1 MNRKFSM
8 VKVKAKWVIPFYLF
22 TFIPFTASAQKLVVE
37 KTTVE
42 CGRTG
47 FEQPVTA
54 TFELRNKGRKH
65 LHIESVKPDCGCT
78 AVDYPKEVRA
88 GDKFTIRMTY
98 DARQLGHFHK
108 MAAIKSN
115 GSKEPV
121 YLTMKGIVIPEMV
134 DYTGDYPL
142 AFGELLLDKG
152 DLEYDDVNKGDEPVQ
167 EIHVFNNGTAT
178 MEPNVMHLPPY
189 LSATVTP
196 ERIAPGHGATIAVT
210 LHSDKLRDYGLT
222 QTSVYLGK
230 QLGEKVSQDN
240 EIPVSTILLPDLKSF
255 ATTNKD
261 MAPKLNISDTEVD
274 FTDFG
279 GKSKKTAD
287 ITFSN
292 YGQSTLTF
300 SNMQMSTGGMKI
312 TLGKSVLE
320 PGQSTTL
327 KITGY
332 ADDLAKVR
340 TRPRILLITNDPD
353 HAKIVINI
361 KVANLR
367 AKE

>member
-1 MNRKFSM
+1 MKKKFLILPLLFAPCFLPL
-8 VKVKAKWVIPFYLF
+8 KV
-22 TFIPFTASAQKLVVE
+22 SAQRLTIE

-47 FEQPVTA
+47 YEQPITA
-54 TFELRNKGRKH
+54 TFDLRNKGRKK
-65 LHIESVKPDCGCT
+65 LVIESVKPDCGCT
-78 AVDYPKEVRA
+78 AVEYPKEVGSGA
-88 GDKFTIRMTY
+88 KFQIKMTY

-115 GSKEPV
+115 GSKDIV

-134 DYTGDYPL
+134 DYTGEYPI
-142 AFGELLLDKG
+142 AMGDLLLDMNE
-152 DLEYDDVNKGDEPVQ
+152 LFFDDVNKGDEPVQ
-167 EIHVFNNGTAT
+167 EIHIFNNGTIP
-178 MEPNVMHLPPY
+178 MQPRMLHLPPY

-196 ERIAPGHGATIAVT
+196 ETLAPSRGATIAVT

-222 QTSVYLGK
+222 QTSVYMGK
-230 QLGEKVSQDN
+230 QLGEKVSPDN
-240 EIPVSTILLPDLKSF
+240 EVPVSAILLPDLKSF

-261 MAPKLNISDTEVD
+261 LAPRLGISATEVD

-287 ITFSN
+287 IVFTN
-292 YGQSTLTF
+292 NGQTTLTF
-300 SNMQMSTGGMKI
+300 SSMQMSSGGMKV
-312 TLGKSVLE
+312 TLGKRDLE

-327 KITGY
+327 KITGF
-332 ADDLAKVR
+332 ASDLAKIR
-340 TRPRILLITNDPD
+340 KRPRILLITNDPD
-353 HAKIVINI
+353 HAKVVINI
-361 KVANLR
+361 KVSNFR